1 MGAFV
6 PAMFQVIAPAPNGQ
20 RVLLDRWGFL
30 RRIASS
36 WHRRAMV

>member
-20 RVLLDRWGFL
+20 RVLPDRWEL
-30 RRIASS
+30 PPPIASS
-36 WHRRAMV
+36 WHAAQLR